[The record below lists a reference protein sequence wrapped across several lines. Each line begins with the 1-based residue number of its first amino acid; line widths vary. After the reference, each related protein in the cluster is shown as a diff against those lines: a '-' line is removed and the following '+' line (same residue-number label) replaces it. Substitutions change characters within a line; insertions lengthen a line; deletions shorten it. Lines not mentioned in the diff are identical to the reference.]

1 MATFVFDTH
10 RAIQNL
16 KAAGVAEAHAEAVV
30 ALFSSAFGENV
41 ATKADV
47 ERVEQRVEFEVRSL
61 RSDMQAM
68 EQRIT
73 LKLGGLMLAGLGL
86 LFAALRFIP

>member
-1 MATFVFDTH
+1 MAAIVFDTH

-16 KAAGVAEAHAEAVV
+16 KAAGVDDAQAEAMV
-30 ALFSSAFGENV
+30 ALVSCVLSKGA
-41 ATKADV
+41 AKKTDV
-47 ERVEQRVEFEVRSL
+47 QSVGQAIQRL
-61 RSDMQAM
+61 

-73 LKLGGLMLAGLGL
+73 LKLGGLLFAGLGL